1 MAALATKFDEIDD
14 QNIAPGADPTRQLD
28 DIDLPL
34 SPCPRANRG
43 Q

>member
-1 MAALATKFDEIDD
+1 MISLATKFDKIDD
-14 QNIAPGADPTRQLD
+14 QNIASGDDPTRQLH

-34 SPCPRANRG
+34 SPFARANRG